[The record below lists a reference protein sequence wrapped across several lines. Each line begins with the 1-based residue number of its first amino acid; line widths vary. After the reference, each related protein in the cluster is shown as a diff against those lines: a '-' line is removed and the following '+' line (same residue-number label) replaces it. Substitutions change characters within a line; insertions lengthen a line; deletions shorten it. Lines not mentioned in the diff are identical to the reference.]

1 MTRLLAARSA
11 GRRTTSSLILAA
23 YLIIG
28 LTALPSAASDLHS
41 GMPQA
46 EALPFETD
54 RWVGAW
60 VELWNTY
67 DLEGVE
73 ELFLTDDRLTY
84 LSSEKEG
91 VIVGI
96 DAVREHH
103 KSFGF
108 VPGGADKGATLW
120 VDDLHTSDFGS
131 TAVVTG
137 VWHFRN
143 AEGTVQRG
151 PMTMVYIAEGGGYR
165 LAHLHFANYS
175 DESGRAAE

>member
-1 MTRLLAARSA
+1 MIRLLAAPSA
-11 GRRTTSSLILAA
+11 GRGTTSNFFVAA
-23 YLIIG
+23 SLIIG
-28 LTALPSAASDLHS
+28 LAALPSAASDLLS
-41 GMPQA
+41 GTPQA
-46 EALPFETD
+46 ETLPFETD

-103 KSFGF
+103 RGFGF
-108 VPGGADKGATLW
+108 IPGGADKGAKLW
-120 VDDLHTSDFGS
+120 VDDLHTSNFGP

-137 VWHFRN
+137 VWYFRN

-151 PMTMVYIAEGGGYR
+151 PMTMVYIADGGGYR
-165 LAHLHFANYS
+165 LAHLHFANYL
-175 DESGRAAE
+175 DENGAN